1 MVLIPMFVEHEA
13 KAHEQALERLAQGSR
28 CVGNALTTDQR
39 TQSTSNR
46 FPHTLKRLGIAH
58 RGPRTAIARQ
68 WLDRKASPHLKGS

>member
-1 MVLIPMFVEHEA
+1 MWVEHEA

-28 CVGNALTTDQR
+28 CVGNALTTNQR

-58 RGPRTAIARQ
+58 RRPRTTIARR
-68 WLDRKASPHLKGS
+68 WLDRKGFTAPKGS